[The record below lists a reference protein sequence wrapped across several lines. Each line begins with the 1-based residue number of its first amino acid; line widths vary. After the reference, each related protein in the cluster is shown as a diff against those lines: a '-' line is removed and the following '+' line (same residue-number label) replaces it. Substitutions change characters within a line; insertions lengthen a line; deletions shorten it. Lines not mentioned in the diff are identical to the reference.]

1 VNIGNLF
8 IVGFKGTELTLELA
22 AQLRE
27 LNPAGII
34 YFADNILS
42 AEQVRKLNHDL
53 RDLLGEDLLISVD
66 QEGGRV
72 QRLRA
77 VTTPLASLREL
88 GALGD
93 TAIKEH
99 ARLMCTELRDLGFN
113 YNYAPC
119 ADLDTNPANPVI
131 GERSLGADPKQVSR
145 QVALLVQEY
154 KRYGIKSCAKHFPGH
169 GDTDLDS
176 HLALPILDYPKK
188 FGFHWMLEYEKHLEP
203 FRAAIDAGVDSIMVA
218 HLLLP
223 HLDET
228 LPASLSP
235 TIIQEELR
243 DELGY
248 DGLVISDELTMK
260 ALTRFGDY
268 TAICKQA
275 LLAGNNLV
283 IWNVN
288 LEDALQVAR
297 ELNHDKDLAR
307 VYEDS
312 LKWIASLRSQ

>member
-1 VNIGNLF
+1 MNIGNLF
-8 IVGFKGTELTLELA
+8 IVGFPGLNLSPEIA

-27 LNPAGII
+27 LKPAGVI
-34 YFADNILS
+34 FFDQNIES
-42 AEQVRKLNHDL
+42 IEQVKKLTSDL
-53 RDLLGEDLLISVD
+53 KDLLGEDLLISVD

-72 QRLRA
+72 QRLRKI
-77 VTTPLASLREL
+77 TTPLSSLRDL
-88 GALGD
+88 GKQND
-93 TAIKEH
+93 TALKEH
-99 ARLMCTELRDLGFN
+99 ARVMCNELKDLGFN

-131 GERSLGADPKQVSR
+131 GERSLGADPQRVSR
-145 QVALLVQEY
+145 QVQVLIEEY

-188 FGFHWMLEYEKHLEP
+188 FGFNWLLEYEKHIEP
-203 FRAAIDAGVDSIMVA
+203 FRAAIEADVDSIMIA

-248 DGLVISDELTMK
+248 DGLIISDELTMK

-275 LLAGNNLV
+275 LIAGNNLV

-288 LEDALQVAR
+288 LGDAVEVAR
-297 ELNHDKDLAR
+297 GLNHDKDLR
-307 VYEDS
+307 LVYENS
-312 LKWIASLRSQ
+312 LSRLI